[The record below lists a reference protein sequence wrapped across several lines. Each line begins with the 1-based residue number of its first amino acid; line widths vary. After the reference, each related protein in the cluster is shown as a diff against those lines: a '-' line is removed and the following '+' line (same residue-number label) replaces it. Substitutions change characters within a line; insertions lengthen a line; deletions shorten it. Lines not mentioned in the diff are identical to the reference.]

1 MKGTKKTEIARAIE
15 KWGKSHDLLYD
26 TRIYFS
32 NKAWNYDSSGNRS
45 IIKDVKATD
54 YLQYGNDDTLSM
66 SFEGPL
72 HFVFEHG
79 WSTEEGRTRL
89 DEFHQ
94 LMDGLGV
101 WFERGNSW
109 NLSIYED

>member
-1 MKGTKKTEIARAIE
+1 MKGTEKTKIARAIE
-15 KWGKSHDLLYD
+15 KWGKSHGLLYD

-32 NKAWNYDSSGNRS
+32 NKAWDYNSDGERS

-54 YLQYGNDDTLSM
+54 YLPYGSDDTISM

-89 DEFHQ
+89 SEFDELLGGF
-94 LMDGLGV
+94 GV
-101 WFERGNSW
+101 WYERGNSW

>member
-15 KWGKSHDLLYD
+15 KWGKSHGLLYD

-32 NKAWNYDSSGNRS
+32 NKAWDYNSDGERS

-54 YLQYGNDDTLSM
+54 YLPYGSDDTVSM
-66 SFEGPL
+66 SFEGPMYE
-72 HFVFEHG
+72 VFEYG
-79 WSTEEGRTRL
+79 WSNTQQQAML
-89 DEFHQ
+89 DEFIE
-94 LMDGLGV
+94 LTDSLGV
-101 WFERGNSW
+101 WYERGNAW